1 MPNAAEETPMV
12 TPVEY
17 AERYRNVSVQAGGQ
31 TRNVRVEIYRIG
43 KPDAEQGSLWSKLK
57 DHFAVNKK
65 KDPNFRLRLNVNGVE
80 QEFASA
86 DPLLRRVVNPFWGKG
101 SPEDCQI
108 ALEVAVLTGRTG
120 IDRVQDYAN
129 KHIGLD
135 CNGFV
140 GNYIWH
146 VHQGHAWDTWPAKD
160 DEDKEPYPS
169 ANIASIMN
177 WTKKA
182 GREITAI
189 SDMHA
194 GKMYVMA
201 LVGDDHKVVPGGPSG
216 PSGHIVI
223 TEPGKFMERS
233 FVHDTMGFYDLRM
246 AKKDAYGHPAFYVV
260 ESTGPEM
267 QVGLR
272 DSWYAMRPLKKA
284 NGDEVPAVFSVF
296 RGVKGKAM
304 KVRIAELP

>member
-1 MPNAAEETPMV
+1 MV

-17 AERYRNVSVQAGGQ
+17 AERYRSIPVQAAGQ
-31 TRNVRVEIYRIG
+31 TRNTRVEIYRIG
-43 KPDAEQGSLWSKLK
+43 KPDAEQGTLWGKVK
-57 DHFAVNKK
+57 DHFTVNKK
-65 KDPNFRLRLNVNGVE
+65 KDANYRLRLRVNAAE
-80 QEFASA
+80 EEFASA
-86 DPLLRRVVNPFWGKG
+86 DELLRRVVNPFWGKG

-108 ALEVAVLTGRTG
+108 ALELAVITARTG
-120 IDRVQDYAN
+120 IDGVQDYAN

-146 VHQGHAWDTWPAKD
+146 VHQGHAWNTWPAKA

-169 ANIASIMN
+169 ASIASIMS
-177 WTKKA
+177 WAKKA
-182 GREITAI
+182 GREITAV
-189 SDMHA
+189 SDMLA
-194 GKMYVMA
+194 GKMYVMG
-201 LVGDDHKVVPGGPSG
+201 LVDDYNKVIPGGPNG

-223 TEPGKFMERS
+223 TEPNRFMERS
-233 FVHDTMGFYDLRM
+233 FVHDTMGFYDLRW

-267 QVGLR
+267 QVGLK
-272 DSWYAMRPLKKA
+272 DSWYAIRPLKKA

-296 RGVKGKAM
+296 RGAKGKAM